1 MVIALVD
8 RIYAGPIVWGV
19 SDCCTRACDVFAAL
33 HGVDPMA
40 PLRGRYSS
48 AAEALHMI
56 RSRGGWLR
64 MCNDLADAAGLV
76 RGRGDVGA
84 LALVRWEGRCALA
97 VGVPGGWAA
106 PCEGGSAIVS
116 RAVERWSHA

>member
-1 MVIALVD
+1 MVIDLVD
-8 RIYAGPIVWGV
+8 RIYAGPIVWGS

-56 RSRGGWLR
+56 RARGGWLR
-64 MCNDLADAAGLV
+64 MCNDLADAA
-76 RGRGDVGA
+76 
-84 LALVRWEGRCALA
+84 
-97 VGVPGGWAA
+97 PGGVGRARSLTTRWTGAA
-106 PCEGGSAIVS
+106 D
-116 RAVERWSHA
+116 